1 MKYPRSIAVR
11 VLTRVL
17 SDSENLDDAIA
28 QVSGELSSSEL
39 AWLQEVCSG
48 TLRWKG
54 RLDFILDS
62 VASRKKPSG
71 WLRKILLLAAY
82 QLIAQDRISVGA
94 VVSETVDEIKKREGV
109 APSRFA
115 NACLRKIGAQGKVWR
130 ELEFPTPTQPLSDQ
144 AVAWSG
150 LPAWIWSRLVRSY
163 GLEWAQAYA
172 MASLQRPQLWIRS
185 RHPGWEASWV
195 SGGPISCSWQAQEG
209 GLVTGKK
216 GFAEGEFF
224 VQDITSQTLVHEVS
238 EELKRQFPQGY
249 LLSGL
254 DLCAAPGG
262 KSIGMAWNG
271 IQMTATDISSTRLSL
286 LRQSVQRTQS
296 EVRVISWGE
305 LDSQGQVDFVWVDA
319 PCTGS
324 GILRRHP
331 DVRWLKGEKELKSLL
346 VEQNQALQKGL
357 AHVKPGG
364 FLLYSVCSVLEEE
377 GVGQIQALGL
387 SSQIMKQW
395 LFAPHLGSGGD
406 GFTAFLLQKS
416 RV

>member
-1 MKYPRSIAVR
+1 MKYPRSVAVR

-28 QVSGELSSSEL
+28 HISGELSSSEL

-71 WLRKILLLAAY
+71 WLRKILLLAVY
-82 QLIAQDRISVGA
+82 QIVVQDRISVGA

-115 NACLRKIGAQGKVWR
+115 NACLRRIASQGKEWR
-130 ELEFPTPTQPLSDQ
+130 ELEFPTPQQPLSPQ
-144 AVAWSG
+144 AIAWSG
-150 LPAWIWSRLVRSY
+150 LPDWIWGRLVRAY
-163 GLEWAQAYA
+163 GLEWAKAYA
-172 MASLQRPQLWIRS
+172 MASFQRPELWIRS
-185 RHPGWEASWV
+185 RDLNWEASWV
-195 SGGPISCSWQAQEG
+195 AAGPIPGSWLAQEG
-209 GLVTGKK
+209 GLVTAKK

-224 VQDITSQTLVHEVS
+224 VQDITSQTLVYEVS
-238 EELKRQFPQGY
+238 EELKKYFAHGH
-249 LLSGL
+249 LISGL

-262 KSIGMAWNG
+262 KAIGMAWNG
-271 IQMTATDISSTRLSL
+271 IEMTATDISSLRLSVL
-286 LRQSVQRTQS
+286 KQSVERTKAP
-296 EVRVISWGE
+296 VRVLPWEE
-305 LDSQGQVDFVWVDA
+305 LDALPQVDFVWVDA

-331 DVRWLKGEKELKSLL
+331 DVRWLKGERELKSLL
-346 VEQNQALQKGL
+346 VEQKQALQKGWERL
-357 AHVKPGG
+357 KSGG
-364 FLLYSVCSVLEEE
+364 FLLYSVCSVLQEE
-377 GVGQIQALGL
+377 GMEQIQASGL
-387 SSQIMKQW
+387 QFQMLRQW

-406 GFTAFLLQKS
+406 GFTAILVRKI
-416 RV
+416 